1 MARRS
6 RESSA
11 RGHTTPPVM
20 VQTMDPIADHP
31 ALGPLRDV
39 RSKRIAKRAKG
50 RGKTKVA
57 VKVDVEHGDG
67 S

>member
-1 MARRS
+1 
-6 RESSA
+6 
-11 RGHTTPPVM
+11 M

-39 RSKRIAKRAKG
+39 RAKKIAKRA

-57 VKVDVEHGDG
+57 VKVDVEAGDG
-67 S
+67 AS

>member
-1 MARRS
+1 MARRP

-11 RGHTTPPVM
+11 KMHATPPIM

-39 RSKRIAKRAKG
+39 RSKKIAKRSRG
-50 RGKTKVA
+50 RSKVR
-57 VKVDVEHGDG
+57 VKVDVEATDG
-67 S
+67 SS